1 MIAITGATGQL
12 GQHVIENLLK
22 TIPASQILAIV
33 RNTAKATALSQQG
46 ITVRQAD
53 YSDEAAFT
61 QALQGVDKLLLI
73 SSSEVGQRAA
83 QHRNV
88 INAAK
93 AANVKFIAY
102 TSLLHADRSPLG
114 LHVEHVDTEKMLA
127 DSGIAYA
134 LLRNGWYTENYLASA
149 PAALEHGVFIGAA
162 GEGKISSATRAD
174 YAAAAARVISTD
186 GHAGKVYELAGDE
199 SWTLSQL
206 AAELSKQSGKNV
218 VYQNLSEADFA
229 AALKSVGLPDGLA
242 EMLADSDTGASKG
255 GLFDDS
261 HTLSKLI
268 GRPTTSLADSINA
281 ILTRQGNS
289 SGR

>member
-12 GQHVIENLLK
+12 GQHVIENLL
-22 TIPASQILAIV
+22 TTVPASQIVAIV
-33 RNTAKATALSQQG
+33 RNPAKATALSQQG

-53 YSDEAAFT
+53 YSDETAFT
-61 QALQGVDKLLLI
+61 RALQGVDKLLLI

-114 LHVEHVDTEKMLA
+114 LHVEHIETEKMLA
-127 DSGIAYA
+127 DSGIANA
-134 LLRNGWYTENYLASA
+134 LLRNGWYTENYLASV
-149 PAALEHGVFIGAA
+149 PPALEHGVFIGAA
-162 GEGKISSATRAD
+162 GEGRIASATRAD
-174 YAAAAARVISTD
+174 YAAAAARVISTE

-206 AAELSKQSGKNV
+206 AAELSKQSGKPV

-229 AALKSVGLPDGLA
+229 AALKGAGLPAGLA
-242 EMLADSDTGASKG
+242 DMLADSDTGASKG

-268 GRPTTSLADSINA
+268 GRPTTPLAESIKG
-281 ILTRQGNS
+281 IL
-289 SGR
+289 

>member
-12 GQHVIENLLK
+12 GQHVIESLLK
-22 TIPASQILAIV
+22 TVPASQIVAIV
-33 RNTAKATALSQQG
+33 RNPSKATALSQQG

-53 YSDEAAFT
+53 YSDEAALT
-61 QALQGVDKLLLI
+61 AALQGIDKLLLI
-73 SSSEVGQRAA
+73 SSSEVGQRAP

-93 AANVKFIAY
+93 AAHVKFIAY
-102 TSLLHADRSPLG
+102 TSLLHADTSPLG
-114 LHVEHVDTEKMLA
+114 LADEHIATEKMLA
-127 DSGIAYA
+127 ESGIAYA

-162 GEGKISSATRAD
+162 GEGKIASATRAD
-174 YAAAAARVISTD
+174 YAAAAAHVISEE
-186 GHAGKVYELAGDE
+186 GHAGKTYELAGDAG
-199 SWTLSQL
+199 WTLSQL
-206 AAELSKQSGKNV
+206 AAELAKQSGKKV

-229 AALKSVGLPDGLA
+229 AALKNFGLPAGLA
-242 EMLADSDTGASKG
+242 DMLADSDVGASKG

-268 GRPTTSLADSINA
+268 GRPTTSLADSVKGIV
-281 ILTRQGNS
+281 
-289 SGR
+289 

>member
-12 GQHVIENLLK
+12 GQHVIESLLK
-22 TIPASQILAIV
+22 TVPASQIVAIV
-33 RNTAKATALSQQG
+33 RNPAKATALSQQG

-61 QALQGVDKLLLI
+61 TALQGIDKLLLI
-73 SSSEVGQRAA
+73 SSSEVGQRAP

-93 AANVKFIAY
+93 AAHVKFIAY
-102 TSLLHADRSPLG
+102 TSLLHADTSPLG
-114 LHVEHVDTEKMLA
+114 LADEHVATEKMLA
-127 DSGIAYA
+127 ESGIGYA

-162 GEGKISSATRAD
+162 GEGKIASATRAD
-174 YAAAAARVISTD
+174 YAAAAARIISEE
-186 GHAGKVYELAGDE
+186 GHAGKTYELAGDAG
-199 SWTLSQL
+199 WTLSQL
-206 AAELSKQSGKNV
+206 AAELAKQSGKKV

-229 AALKSVGLPDGLA
+229 AALKGFGLPAGLA
-242 EMLADSDTGASKG
+242 EMLADSDVGASKG

-268 GRPTTSLADSINA
+268 GRPTTSLADSVKGIV
-281 ILTRQGNS
+281 
-289 SGR
+289 

>member
-12 GQHVIENLLK
+12 GQHVIETLLK
-22 TIPASQILAIV
+22 TVPASQSVAIV
-33 RNTAKATALSQQG
+33 RNPAKATALSQQG

-61 QALQGVDKLLLI
+61 TALQGIDKLLLI
-73 SSSEVGQRAA
+73 SSSEVGQRAP

-93 AANVKFIAY
+93 AAHVKFIAY
-102 TSLLHADRSPLG
+102 TSLLHADTSPLG
-114 LHVEHVDTEKMLA
+114 LADEHVATEQMLA
-127 DSGIAYA
+127 ESGIAYA

-162 GEGKISSATRAD
+162 DEGKIASATRAD
-174 YAAAAARVISTD
+174 YAAAAARVISED
-186 GHAGKVYELAGDE
+186 GHAGKTYELAGDAG
-199 SWTLSQL
+199 WTLSQL
-206 AAELSKQSGKNV
+206 AAELAKQSGKKV

-229 AALKSVGLPDGLA
+229 AALKGVGLPAGLA
-242 EMLADSDTGASKG
+242 DMLADSDTGASKG

-268 GRPTTSLADSINA
+268 GRPTTSLADSVKGIV
-281 ILTRQGNS
+281 
-289 SGR
+289 

>member
-12 GQHVIENLLK
+12 GQHVIETLLK
-22 TIPASQILAIV
+22 TVPASQIVAIV
-33 RNTAKATALSQQG
+33 RNPAKATALSQQG

-61 QALQGVDKLLLI
+61 TALQGIDKLLLI
-73 SSSEVGQRAA
+73 SSSEVGQRAPH
-83 QHRNV
+83 HRNV

-93 AANVKFIAY
+93 AAHVKFIAY

-114 LHVEHVDTEKMLA
+114 LADEHVATEKMLA
-127 DSGIAYA
+127 ESGIAYA

-162 GEGKISSATRAD
+162 GEGKIASATRAD
-174 YAAAAARVISTD
+174 YAAAAARVISED
-186 GHAGKVYELAGDE
+186 GHAGKIYELAGDAG
-199 SWTLSQL
+199 WTLSQL
-206 AAELSKQSGKNV
+206 AAELAKQSGKKV

-229 AALKSVGLPDGLA
+229 AALKGVGLPAGLA
-242 EMLADSDTGASKG
+242 DMLADSDVGASKG

-268 GRPTTSLADSINA
+268 GRPTTSLADSVKGIV
-281 ILTRQGNS
+281 
-289 SGR
+289 